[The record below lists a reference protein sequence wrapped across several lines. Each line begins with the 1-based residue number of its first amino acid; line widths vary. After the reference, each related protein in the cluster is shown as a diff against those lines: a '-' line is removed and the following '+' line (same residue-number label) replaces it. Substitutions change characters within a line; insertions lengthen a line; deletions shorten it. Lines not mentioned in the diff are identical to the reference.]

1 VASDRRLILLL
12 CITMLTNAVSMG
24 AFPPLLPEM
33 SSAGRLADWQLG
45 IVAGAF
51 GLARTVADIPVGLFV
66 AHNLHRGLL
75 LAPVGLITGALC
87 LASGGP
93 FLVLV
98 LGRALMGAGH
108 AIAIVAG
115 LTAILRYRAHRHL
128 AASLNAYEFSAIVGM
143 LGGVMLVGALPAWFG
158 WNLAYLV
165 ACAPLSIGLALVPGM
180 LRGLS
185 ALDAVPATAPAA
197 RNPGRVN
204 AVGDPRSAASD
215 GNPADGATMR
225 DPATAVPPRSIT
237 FPAVLAF
244 VAGATVAV
252 SYSTLEQFVIPL
264 RGSREF
270 GLDRAGVAG
279 LLSIAQFCDLL
290 CLLPVGALADRY
302 RAPRVLGP
310 ALLVLAA
317 AVTAIT
323 FGGFTLVLGGCVLF
337 GLSMAGWMLPLS
349 VLRQETPAELVAWRT
364 AIYRVGVD
372 GGLFLGPFLS
382 GLLGEQ
388 RVGLL
393 AACLAPVLVSAALLL
408 LREQAR
414 PLSIA
419 PGPGRGPWC
428 P

>member
-1 VASDRRLILLL
+1 VTSDRRLILLL

-24 AFPPLLPEM
+24 AFPPLLPEI
-33 SSAGRLADWQLG
+33 SNAGRLGDWQLG

-66 AHNLHRGLL
+66 AQNLHRGLL

-87 LASGGP
+87 LGSGGP

-108 AIAIVAG
+108 AVAIVAG

-143 LGGVMLVGALPAWFG
+143 LGGVMLVGALPAWFS

-180 LRGLS
+180 LRLLP
-185 ALDAVPATAPAA
+185 ALDAVPATAPPV
-197 RNPGRVN
+197 RNPGRMDTVR
-204 AVGDPRSAASD
+204 DPRNSAAD
-215 GNPADGATMR
+215 GTPMGGATVR
-225 DPATAVPPRSIT
+225 DPAAAATPPPIT
-237 FPAVLAF
+237 PLAVLAF

-310 ALLVLAA
+310 ALLVLAG
-317 AVTAIT
+317 AVTGIT
-323 FGGFTLVLGGCVLF
+323 FGGFTLVMGGCVLF

-349 VLRQETPAELVAWRT
+349 VLRQETPAGLVAWRT

-372 GGLFLGPFLS
+372 GGLFLGPFVS
-382 GLLGEQ
+382 GVLGEH
-388 RVGLL
+388 RIRAL
-393 AACLAPVLVSAALLL
+393 AAFLAAVLISTATLL
-408 LREQAR
+408 LRGHSGA
-414 PLSIA
+414 PSTA
-419 PGPGRGPWC
+419 PGPDRRP
-428 P
+428 